1 MRDPIRAARN
11 ASPCRRTAFRTAKP
25 VDLDA
30 RVEHYSRARGA
41 GWLDAW
47 ITGFFEVLLSGIGGI
62 VRLLE
67 APAQAVGI
75 PAGVFAAAI
84 LLAVLVVAWRAM
96 AKKIM

>member
-1 MRDPIRAARN
+1 MAELVN
-11 ASPCRRTAFRTAKP
+11 K
-25 VDLDA
+25 
-30 RVEHYSRARGA
+30 
-41 GWLDAW
+41 LDAW
-47 ITGFFEVLLSGIGGI
+47 ITAFFDTLLSGIGGI

>member
-1 MRDPIRAARN
+1 MAELV
-11 ASPCRRTAFRTAKP
+11 KK
-25 VDLDA
+25 
-30 RVEHYSRARGA
+30 
-41 GWLDAW
+41 LDAW
-47 ITGFFEVLLSGIGGI
+47 ITAFFDMLLSGIGGI

-84 LLAVLVVAWRAM
+84 LLALLVVAWRAM

>member
-1 MRDPIRAARN
+1 MAELVNKI
-11 ASPCRRTAFRTAKP
+11 
-25 VDLDA
+25 
-30 RVEHYSRARGA
+30 
-41 GWLDAW
+41 DAW
-47 ITGFFEVLLSGIGGI
+47 ITAFFEMLLSGIGVI

-84 LLAVLVVAWRAM
+84 LLAFLVVAWRAM

>member
-1 MRDPIRAARN
+1 MAELVNKI
-11 ASPCRRTAFRTAKP
+11 
-25 VDLDA
+25 
-30 RVEHYSRARGA
+30 
-41 GWLDAW
+41 DAW
-47 ITGFFEVLLSGIGGI
+47 ITAVFEVLLSGIGGI

-84 LLAVLVVAWRAM
+84 LLAFLVVLWRAM